1 MAFGLHCNCDCVHLC
16 GCRFEKYAVSVKS
29 FWELLMAKQD
39 TASRHV
45 LDNVLAKCQDLVST
59 VGSPAFHGAVP
70 DSTVTTALL
79 SVLQDSL
86 PQDNPLLATVHRQD
100 LVQQLVRA
108 VASRHLQI
116 MKPHAFLL
124 QAYAGVRL
132 PPAYEHFYL
141 HSQEHYN
148 LKQLLSAF
156 LSVQPLPSLAFQAD
170 GTATGSSQVEVGVEE
185 EPETSAAGEAR
196 AARGCQVPVL
206 QQTPPR
212 SKWIIFTSTTR
223 ELQSYVMQDSQVS
236 PINNLL
242 HFMHFLLHSAQKRS
256 AMWF

>member
-1 MAFGLHCNCDCVHLC
+1 MN
-16 GCRFEKYAVSVKS
+16 S

-39 TASRHV
+39 AASRHV
-45 LDNVLAKCQDLVST
+45 LEAVLAKCQDLVST

-86 PQDNPLLATVHRQD
+86 PQDNNLLASVDQQH

-108 VASRHLQI
+108 VASRLLQI

-148 LKQLLSAF
+148 LKQLLSAI
-156 LSVQPLPSLAFQAD
+156 LSSQPLPSLAFQAD
-170 GTATGSSQVEVGVEE
+170 GTATSSTQVGASAE

-196 AARGCQVPVL
+196 AAFGCQASVL
-206 QQTPPR
+206 QQTSPR
-212 SKWIIFTSTTR
+212 SKWVIFTSTTP
-223 ELQSYVMQDSQVS
+223 ELQSYVVQDSQVS
-236 PINNLL
+236 PVNILL
-242 HFMHFLLHSAQKRS
+242 HFMLSLLRSAQQPT
-256 AMWF
+256 AV